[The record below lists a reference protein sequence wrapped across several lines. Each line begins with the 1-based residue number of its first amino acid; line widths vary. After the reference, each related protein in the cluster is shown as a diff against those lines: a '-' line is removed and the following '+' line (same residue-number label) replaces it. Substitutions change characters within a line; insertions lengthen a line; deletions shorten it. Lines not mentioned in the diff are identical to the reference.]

1 MIPRR
6 RVGLHKGMIL
16 ILAVLIGV
24 MVAVPAAL
32 VSLDRNDPSLSSIRV
47 DGGSSA
53 ASLDS
58 GPGVKVYLSKE
69 KKVETFPMERYIR
82 GVVAAEMPVNFHP
95 EALKAQALAARTYIV
110 DRLSRGDFSDMA
122 KWGKKAGKANVS
134 DTVNHQVFLT
144 DKQLKEQWGDDYET
158 YSARINQAVVETAG
172 QVIQYQGKPI
182 YAAFFSTSNGKTEN
196 SEDYFAEEYPY
207 LRSVPSPWDEAS
219 PKYRDRKQFAVAD
232 FVDKISRSTGKQVAV
247 EAFTGGGWLRVTQRT
262 AGGSAD
268 KVQVGDQVFTGRQ
281 IREALHLSSADFTFR
296 LSQGT
301 VTVETKG
308 YGHGVGMSQW
318 GANFMAKQGKSAKE
332 IIRHYYR
339 GVEIGSMDSYLKKE

>member
-1 MIPRR
+1 M
-6 RVGLHKGMIL
+6 HKGMVL

-32 VSLDRNDPSLSSIRV
+32 VSLDRNDRPVSSIRV

-53 ASLDS
+53 SSLDS
-58 GPGVKVYLSKE
+58 GPEVKVYLSKE
-69 KKVETFPMERYIR
+69 KKMETFPMERYIR
-82 GVVAAEMPVNFHP
+82 GVVAAEMPAHFHP

-122 KWGKKAGKANVS
+122 KWGEQAEKANVT
-134 DTVNHQVFLT
+134 DTVNHQAYLT
-144 DKQLKEQWGDDYET
+144 DNQLKEQWGDHYET
-158 YSARINQAVVETAG
+158 YSARINQAVAETAG
-172 QVIQYQGKPI
+172 QVIEYQGKPI

-196 SEDYFAEEYPY
+196 SEDYFSEKYPY
-207 LRSVPSPWDEAS
+207 LRSVSSPWDKAS
-219 PKYRDRKQFAVAD
+219 PKYRDRKQFQVAD
-232 FVDKISRSTGKQVAV
+232 LVDKISQSTGKQVAV
-247 EAFTGGGWLRVTQRT
+247 EASTGGDWLQVTQKT
-262 AGGSAD
+262 EGGSAD

-281 IREALHLSSADFTFR
+281 IREALQLSSADFTFQ
-296 LSQGT
+296 LSEGI

-339 GVEIGSMDSYLKKE
+339 GVELGSMNSYLKKN